1 MTTQSSGE
9 MAPRPSTA
17 RPDAPLIG
25 TRKHTAEGGT
35 VRLVGQG
42 VRPMALL
49 VLGMHRSG
57 TSALTR
63 VFSLLGAGLPE
74 TLLGAN
80 PTNPTGHWE
89 SDAVRAFNDAALA
102 AAGTDWFDWLP
113 VNEGWTRSLA
123 YHSQVERARE
133 VLRAEFGDAPLFA
146 LKDPRICR
154 LVGFWLEVLDAEG
167 IDPAIVM
174 PLRNPLEV
182 AESLSRRDGADT
194 QVALLVW
201 LRHVLEAEF
210 ATRGRARM
218 VVSYEQVLDQW
229 AGVADRAARE
239 LGVVWPRSALG
250 ISEEVEG
257 FLSHDLRHHRRSD
270 RAVVDNPLM
279 SGWVRR
285 AYAVLLG
292 WAEGAEKASDYAEL
306 DAIRAALD
314 EAGPTFARPL
324 RRIVQQQQQLSDL
337 AQQRAS
343 LEGRIEALMGELAQ
357 SQQLRQAAADGLA
370 DVSRAYQAAQ
380 ARLDEM
386 SADLYRGGEE
396 RAALEDELAQLRAQA
411 QFMEQRA
418 LEAQAR
424 LAAGEQEAEQLRAAL
439 NAQQHRSAEL
449 ESALIQ
455 RQEEIEQAWADL
467 ERAKAE
473 TGLRD
478 EELSKARAFG
488 EVLAEGVELERR
500 RNVELADALQQ
511 ARADQ
516 AGLAMALEAERA
528 VLREQAASL
537 QGAMEQI
544 GDMAE
549 TLTALR
555 GSYADVAAALEEAR
569 AGNASLAEE
578 MRERHVS
585 AMRQQAETAREI
597 AALSKLLQVAEGDLA
612 QAQQHRF
619 AAEADV
625 AVWQGRLQEV
635 EQARSHMFI
644 RHQDAEQQ
652 WGEQARQYE
661 RRVGELEQ
669 ARHAAVEGNIALM
682 ADKVRLEQQLSE
694 RFGELA
700 SMAGLLSTES
710 ERAER
715 SSHHLLWLGEVYRTT
730 ARRPW
735 WWAFMP
741 KGWQNRQMAQRL
753 AQAGLFDGDA
763 YLARYPDVLAHGVD
777 PLRHYIQ
784 FGMAEGRVKG

>member
-9 MAPRPSTA
+9 MAPRPSIA
-17 RPDAPLIG
+17 RSDAPLIA
-25 TRKHTAEGGT
+25 HGGS

-74 TLLGAN
+74 TLIGAN
-80 PTNPTGHWE
+80 STNPTGHWE
-89 SDAVRAFNDAALA
+89 SDAVRAFNDTALA
-102 AAGTDWFDWLP
+102 AAGTEWFDWLP
-113 VNEGWTRSLA
+113 VNEGWARSLA
-123 YHSQVERARE
+123 YHGQVDRARD

-154 LVGFWLEVLDAEG
+154 LAGFWLDVLDAEG

-182 AESLSRRDGADT
+182 AESLSRRDGVDT
-194 QVALLVW
+194 QIALLVW
-201 LRHVLEAEF
+201 LRHVLEAER

-285 AYAVLLG
+285 TYALLLG

-314 EAGPTFARPL
+314 EAGPSFARPL
-324 RRIVQQQQQLSDL
+324 RRIVQQQQQLADL
-337 AQQRAS
+337 AHQRAV
-343 LEGRIEALMGELAQ
+343 LEGRIETLAGELAQ
-357 SQQLRQAAADGLA
+357 SQQSRQAAADGLA
-370 DVSRAYQAAQ
+370 DVARAYQAAQ

-386 SADLYRGGEE
+386 AADAYRGGEE
-396 RAALEDELAQLRAQA
+396 RAALEGELTQLRAQA

-418 LEAQAR
+418 QEAQAR
-424 LAAGEQEAEQLRAAL
+424 LAAGEHEAEQLRAAL

-455 RQEEIEQAWADL
+455 RQEEIEQAWANL
-467 ERAKAE
+467 ERANAE
-473 TGLRD
+473 IGARA
-478 EELSKARAFG
+478 EELSQVRALG
-488 EVLAEGVELERR
+488 EILAESVEQERR
-500 RNVELADALQQ
+500 RNVELSEGLQQ
-511 ARADQ
+511 AHAHQ
-516 AGLAMALEAERA
+516 AAMAGQLEAERA
-528 VLREQAASL
+528 ALQEQAATL
-537 QGAMEQI
+537 RGAMEQI

-549 TLTALR
+549 ALTALR
-555 GSYADVAAALEEAR
+555 GGYADAVEALEQAR
-569 AGNASLAEE
+569 AGNEALSEE
-578 MRERHVS
+578 MRERHVA
-585 AMRQQAETAREI
+585 AMRQQAESAREI
-597 AALSKLLQVAEGDLA
+597 AALSKLLQDAEGELT
-612 QAQQHRF
+612 QAQQHRI
-619 AAEADV
+619 AAETDV
-625 AVWQGRLQEV
+625 TVWEGRLQEV
-635 EQARSHMFI
+635 EQARAYMAI
-644 RHQDAEQQ
+644 RHQEAEQQ
-652 WGEQARQYE
+652 WGEQARHYE
-661 RRVGELEQ
+661 RRVGELELS
-669 ARHAAVEGNIALM
+669 RNAAVEGNMALM
-682 ADKVRLEQQLSE
+682 AEKTRLEQQLSE

-700 SMAGLLSTES
+700 SITGLLSSER

-715 SSHHLLWLGEVYRTT
+715 SSQHLAWLSEVYRMTS
-730 ARRPW
+730 RRPW

-741 KGWQNRQMAQRL
+741 KGWRGRQMAQRL
-753 AQAGLFDGDA
+753 VQAGLFDGDA

-784 FGMAEGRVKG
+784 FGMAEGRVRG